1 MPGSIGDPA
10 RVAVSLE
17 LPDLGVLPVAD
28 PPLTESQSEAARLE
42 QVEEAW
48 QQLLVRY
55 PTAVRPEV
63 SFGYVTDETRVE
75 TIRACFT
82 AAGLPIDEGR
92 DADGQVVSIGTSTAN
107 EAEAIAQFIC
117 VTAHPTKIASAGPN
131 EAERGWFFDYLTE
144 FTVPCLA
151 ANGIETEPSPTRE
164 EFIANWPNQ
173 GWYPTVV
180 MSADAAWDASLEA
193 ACPSAN
199 GTIADI
205 MAAHDARR

>member
-1 MPGSIGDPA
+1 MKEPA

-28 PPLTESQSEAARLE
+28 PPLTDAESEKARLE
-42 QVEEAW
+42 QAEEAW

-75 TIRACFT
+75 IMRACLS

-92 DADGQVVSIGTSTAN
+92 DADGHVVSIGTSTTN
-107 EAEAIAQFIC
+107 EAEAIAQYSC
-117 VTAHPTKIASAGPN
+117 VTAHPTRIVWAGPN
-131 EAERGWFFDYLTE
+131 EAERGWFYDYLTE
-144 FTVPCLA
+144 FSAPCLA
-151 ANGIETEPSPTRE
+151 ANGIETEPPPTRE
-164 EFIANWPNQ
+164 EFIATWPNQ
-173 GWYPTVV
+173 GWYPAVG

-205 MAAHDARR
+205 LAAHDTRR